1 MELGLVFGRRSQEH
15 IRDSVS
21 SLFGLKAVAGRSY
34 ELGSVLP
41 FVHPPFHLSVPLSGG
56 FLGISPLL
64 FSETLYGARGPYGDV
79 RDRV

>member
-15 IRDSVS
+15 RDSVS

-56 FLGISPLL
+56 FLGISPLV